1 MKIKNVPPNIISI
14 LRNAGYH
21 SDRIQRNEEMS
32 FSRSLLVDRY
42 PRFHIYYNEER
53 REINLHLDHK
63 APKYESA
70 HDHGAEHDG
79 KMIEEEVERINSFF

>member
-1 MKIKNVPPNIISI
+1 
-14 LRNAGYH
+14 
-21 SDRIQRNEEMS
+21 MS

-70 HDHGAEHDG
+70 HDHGAEYDG